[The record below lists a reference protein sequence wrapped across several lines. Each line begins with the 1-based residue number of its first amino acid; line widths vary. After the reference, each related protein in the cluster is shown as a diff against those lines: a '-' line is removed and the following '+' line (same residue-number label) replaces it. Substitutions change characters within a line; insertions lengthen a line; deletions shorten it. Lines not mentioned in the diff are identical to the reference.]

1 MIKQKKTKKK
11 NVNVN
16 QTVVV
21 NIQKGKRNPR
31 AKASAPQV
39 MNAPQIIPPQVGSA
53 YHQAVYGARAP
64 AIPSMGNIAGY
75 YGGMMSPFNAPLH
88 VASEVQQAQLR
99 SSNELAGANLQRPAL
114 RPTVAE
120 RVPEPERMPQ
130 PERRPISRLVK
141 EMESQL
147 RLQEK
152 PLPSVSQLQ
161 ALPPMPR
168 LLPQLALQQAPVQA
182 PLQISLQ
189 QAPLQAPPQQAPLQV
204 VEEKRKPI
212 RISFYPDNFS
222 YSNPAPNL
230 LRQEVVEPAPVPPP
244 VPEKPKPIRTSFYPD
259 NFSYSNQPSFDQF
272 PFVPFASSIS
282 VPEDRPNLS
291 VPAISFSK
299 PSAPLSMEAP
309 EPIAQRVEQEQ
320 EQPEQIIQSVKR
332 KPEMG
337 DNEPEPERRPRG
349 RPEIGEPNYQ
359 GIVAWIDRQVV
370 KQGNS
375 PIGISKDTF
384 IQQLSGQVGRQFTV
398 GNIKNKSFDEIKRRA
413 KKFINDIIQAGQ

>member
-31 AKASAPQV
+31 AKAQPQV

-64 AIPSMGNIAGY
+64 AVPLMGNVPGY

-99 SSNELAGANLQRPAL
+99 SSNELAGANLQRPMERLGQSLSLL

-120 RVPEPERMPQ
+120 RVPEPER
-130 PERRPISRLVK
+130 I
-141 EMESQL
+141 
-147 RLQEK
+147 
-152 PLPSVSQLQ
+152 
-161 ALPPMPR
+161 
-168 LLPQLALQQAPVQA
+168 
-182 PLQISLQ
+182 
-189 QAPLQAPPQQAPLQV
+189 
-204 VEEKRKPI
+204 
-212 RISFYPDNFS
+212 
-222 YSNPAPNL
+222 
-230 LRQEVVEPAPVPPP
+230 PPP
-244 VPEKPKPIRTSFYPD
+244 ASEAHVPSKPKPIRMSFYPG
-259 NFSYSNQPSFDQF
+259 SYEEL
-272 PFVPFASSIS
+272 PFASSIS

-309 EPIAQRVEQEQ
+309 EPVKRKPEIGDNE
-320 EQPEQIIQSVKR
+320 PEQIIQAVRR
-332 KPEMG
+332 KPE
-337 DNEPEPERRPRG
+337 
-349 RPEIGEPNYQ
+349 IAEPNYEP
-359 GIVAWIDRQVV
+359 IVAWIDRQIV

-375 PIGISKDTF
+375 PLGISKDTL
-384 IQQLSGQVGRQFTV
+384 IEQVSAQVGRQFTV
-398 GNIKNKSFDEIKRRA
+398 GNIKNKSFDEIKRKA
-413 KKFINDIIQAGQ
+413 KKFINDIIQAGH

>member
-31 AKASAPQV
+31 AKASAPQ
-39 MNAPQIIPPQVGSA
+39 MMSAPQIIPPQVGSA

-88 VASEVQQAQLR
+88 VVSEVQQAQLR
-99 SSNELAGANLQRPAL
+99 QANELAGANLQRPMERLGQSPSLL
-114 RPTVAE
+114 RPMVAE
-120 RVPEPERMPQ
+120 RVPVPSVERMP
-130 PERRPISRLVK
+130 ERI
-141 EMESQL
+141 
-147 RLQEK
+147 
-152 PLPSVSQLQ
+152 
-161 ALPPMPR
+161 PP
-168 LLPQLALQQAPVQA
+168 
-182 PLQISLQ
+182 
-189 QAPLQAPPQQAPLQV
+189 
-204 VEEKRKPI
+204 
-212 RISFYPDNFS
+212 
-222 YSNPAPNL
+222 
-230 LRQEVVEPAPVPPP
+230 
-244 VPEKPKPIRTSFYPD
+244 PEKPKPIRMSFYPG
-259 NFSYSNQPSFDQF
+259 SYEEL
-272 PFVPFASSIS
+272 PFASSIS

-309 EPIAQRVEQEQ
+309 EPVE
-320 EQPEQIIQSVKR
+320 SVKR
-332 KPEMG
+332 KPEIG
-337 DNEPEPERRPRG
+337 DNEPEPARRPRG
-349 RPEIGEPNYQ
+349 RPEIGEPNY
-359 GIVAWIDRQVV
+359 GGVVAWIDRQVV

-384 IQQLSGQVGRQFTV
+384 IEQLSGQIGQQFTV

-413 KKFINDIIQAGQ
+413 KKFINDIIQAGR